1 VFNGKK
7 KKLQFFLSQIKIYLM
22 FNKALFIRGTDK
34 VLIAEIYFRKKV
46 YEWYN
51 IYLQNY
57 FKY

>member
-46 YEWYN
+46 Y
-51 IYLQNY
+51 
-57 FKY
+57 